1 MFEVSNS
8 LQHHLHLA
16 TVSEVAF
23 EIHPA
28 YSGAESQLSMNF
40 FFFFFGIPQITDF
53 LVEQKRKTN
62 KLAQNAHY
70 TLLYFVF
77 IVHILLT
84 YLFIHLFFFL
94 LIHYIYFLFLDII
107 YLVFQ

>member
-40 FFFFFGIPQITDF
+40 VSFGIPQITDF

-62 KLAQNAHY
+62 KIAQNAH
-70 TLLYFVF
+70 
-77 IVHILLT
+77 
-84 YLFIHLFFFL
+84 
-94 LIHYIYFLFLDII
+94 
-107 YLVFQ
+107 